1 MTTSAPAR
9 SSAKVASLA
18 GLKLVTVGI
27 AAVPIVGLGVPS
39 EVPFEARVLAS
50 ILWAL
55 CLLPT
60 WLYLRLPERRRPPVP
75 FLPLIGAVYLFYY
88 PLHVVLGE
96 SSVNYLFRLDPA
108 FDYDRAVQFALA
120 GWVALLIGYYGGAP
134 MRLNTPFRSVR
145 PTDLGTLTSW
155 GKLLMWGGLVI
166 DAARQVVPIP
176 VVLRGLLHFTSMFSL
191 LGIALLTILAVQ
203 HRLTR
208 RERLALYVAIGLTAL
223 LRAGSG
229 LVSNVVIMAIT
240 IFLAVWAGGGRLG
253 VRWIVIA
260 ALSFA
265 AMIGMRSVA
274 MEYRS
279 RSWFAE
285 TQLSLVG
292 RAALM
297 GQLMVS
303 KVQNEGVVATVE
315 DGWQIV
321 AGRSANLDL
330 LADVVRQTGNT
341 VPFWGGETY
350 LSLVGFAVP
359 RFIWP
364 SKPTKTLGQDFG
376 HRYGYLDSWDTW
388 TSINLPF
395 LVEFY
400 ANFGEIGV
408 LIGMVIVGLLYR
420 LLDNDLNR
428 PGQPLQVTICSLVLL
443 VPLLN
448 IESDFSLVFGGLFMN
463 GVALWGLLMALS
475 QLPRRRQR
483 RSWLA
488 DGGSATLGGAT
499 GWRA

>member
-1 MTTSAPAR
+1 MTTSAASRTRP
-9 SSAKVASLA
+9 ASLT
-18 GLKLVTVGI
+18 GLRLITAAI
-27 AAVPIVGLGVPS
+27 AAVPVVGLGVPS
-39 EVPFEARVLAS
+39 EVPFESRVLAS

-55 CLLPT
+55 CLLPS
-60 WLYLRLPERRRPPVP
+60 WLYLRLPEQRRPPVP

-88 PLHVVLGE
+88 PLHIVLGE
-96 SSVNYLFRLDPA
+96 SSVNYLFRLDPG
-108 FDYDRAVQFALA
+108 FDYDRAVQYALA

-134 MRLNTPFRSVR
+134 LRLNTPFRAVR
-145 PTDLGTLTSW
+145 PTDLGTLKSW
-155 GKLLMWGGLVI
+155 GKLLVWGGLLF

-176 VVLRGLLHFTSMFSL
+176 VVLRGLLYFTSMFSL
-191 LGIALLTILAVQ
+191 LGISLLTILAVQ
-203 HRLTR
+203 QRLTQ
-208 RERLALYVAIGLTAL
+208 RERWILFAGIGLTAL

-229 LVSNVVIMAIT
+229 LVSNVVILAIT
-240 IFLAVWAGGGRLG
+240 VFLAVWAGGGRLG
-253 VRWIVIA
+253 FKWLAIA
-260 ALSFA
+260 ALSLA
-265 AMIGMRSVA
+265 AMVGMRSVA
-274 MEYRS
+274 MEYRA

-285 TQLSLVG
+285 TQLSLAG
-292 RAALM
+292 RAGLM
-297 GQLMVS
+297 GTLMVQ
-303 KVQNEGVVATVE
+303 KFQKEGVVTTVQ
-315 DGWQIV
+315 DGWEIV

-330 LADVVRQTGNT
+330 LADVVRQTGST

-395 LVEFY
+395 LIEFY

-408 LIGMVIVGLLYR
+408 LVGMVIAGLLYR

-428 PGQPLQVTICSLVLL
+428 AGQPLQVTICSLVLL

-463 GVALWGLLMALS
+463 SVALWGLLVGLS
-475 QLPRRRQR
+475 QLPRRRAR
-483 RSWLA
+483 RSWA
-488 DGGSATLGGAT
+488 HDAAPSTLGTA
-499 GWRA
+499 GWQR